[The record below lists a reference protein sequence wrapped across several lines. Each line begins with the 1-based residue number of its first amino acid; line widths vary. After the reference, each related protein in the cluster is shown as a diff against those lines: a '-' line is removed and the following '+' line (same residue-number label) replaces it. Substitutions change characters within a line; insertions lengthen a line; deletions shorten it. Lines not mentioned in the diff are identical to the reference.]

1 MAIPDKFLWGGSISA
16 AQCEGGWDEGGK
28 SPVQVD
34 FGDPGSTTDR
44 RWIHYLNADGT
55 RGKMRQ
61 FDHLPKGAK
70 YQLFDDIRY
79 TNHVGIDFYHRYK
92 EDIALFAELGFTTF
106 NTTISW
112 ARIYPHGVE
121 GGVNKEGVEFYRNV
135 FKECRKYG
143 IDPVITLYKYDE
155 PVYLEETYG
164 NWTNREMIHQFVEF
178 ARVCFSEYKGLV
190 DKWLTFNEI
199 NILLHFDGKEGKQ
212 FAFEELHN
220 QMVAAAKAVKVA
232 HEIDEN
238 ISVGC
243 MIAGFCS
250 YPYTCDPED
259 VIANYKEFQ
268 EKFAYCADTMVRGYY
283 PSYAKRIWK
292 QNNVSLEISEEDK
305 KDYEIRMPDVEE
317 YDKDMILGFE
327 KDVLG
332 IYLSGHPLE
341 KYRNIM
347 EKMISARTID
357 FQPDDETGIP
367 KVYDGQ
373 KVIIGGMITE
383 KTIKYT
389 RNNKV
394 MAFLTVEDLMGTVE
408 IVVFPRDYEKWQTLI
423 NEDARVFIQGR
434 VNAEDDKPSKLI
446 LEKVRAF
453 DDIPREIWI
462 QFKDREDYAQK
473 EQELLNYLR
482 GSVGTSAVVIYLKDV
497 KAIKRLP
504 AGYHVQ
510 ISDFL
515 LEELKKKYGD
525 SNVKVVERV
534 LKNF

>member
-164 NWTNREMIHQFVEF
+164 NWANREMIHQFVEF

-305 KDYEIRMPDVEE
+305 KDLMEGKSDFLAYSYYMSTVVTTH
-317 YDKDMILGFE
+317 KDEGESLG
-327 KDVLG
+327 G
-332 IYLSGHPLE
+332 
-341 KYRNIM
+341 
-347 EKMISARTID
+347 A
-357 FQPDDETGIP
+357 
-367 KVYDGQ
+367 
-373 KVIIGGMITE
+373 
-383 KTIKYT
+383 
-389 RNNKV
+389 
-394 MAFLTVEDLMGTVE
+394 
-408 IVVFPRDYEKWQTLI
+408 
-423 NEDARVFIQGR
+423 
-434 VNAEDDKPSKLI
+434 
-446 LEKVRAF
+446 
-453 DDIPREIWI
+453 
-462 QFKDREDYAQK
+462 
-473 EQELLNYLR
+473 
-482 GSVGTSAVVIYLKDV
+482 GTSA
-497 KAIKRLP
+497 
-504 AGYHVQ
+504 
-510 ISDFL
+510 
-515 LEELKKKYGD
+515 
-525 SNVKVVERV
+525 N
-534 LKNF
+534 LKNPYLTASDWGWQIRPNRI

>member
-16 AQCEGGWDEGGK
+16 AQCEGGWDEGGR

-34 FGDPGSTTDR
+34 FGDPGSTTDI

-61 FDHLPKGAK
+61 FEHLPKGAK

-79 TNHVGIDFYHRYK
+79 TNQVGIDFYHRYK

-112 ARIYPHGVE
+112 ARVYPHGVE
-121 GGVNKEGVEFYRNV
+121 GGVNQEGVEFYRNV

-164 NWTNREMIHQFVEF
+164 DWTNREMIHQFVEF
-178 ARVCFSEYKGLV
+178 ARLCFGEYKGLV

-232 HEIDEN
+232 HEIDKN

-259 VIANYKEFQ
+259 VIENYKQFQ

-292 QNNVSLEISEEDK
+292 QNNVVLDISEEDK
-305 KDYEIRMPDVEE
+305 KDLIEG
-317 YDKDMILGFE
+317 K
-327 KDVLG
+327 
-332 IYLSGHPLE
+332 S
-341 KYRNIM
+341 
-347 EKMISARTID
+347 D
-357 FQPDDETGIP
+357 FLAYSYYMSNVVTTQDAGEAL
-367 KVYDGQ
+367 DG
-373 KVIIGGMITE
+373 
-383 KTIKYT
+383 
-389 RNNKV
+389 
-394 MAFLTVEDLMGTVE
+394 A
-408 IVVFPRDYEKWQTLI
+408 
-423 NEDARVFIQGR
+423 
-434 VNAEDDKPSKLI
+434 
-446 LEKVRAF
+446 
-453 DDIPREIWI
+453 
-462 QFKDREDYAQK
+462 
-473 EQELLNYLR
+473 
-482 GSVGTSAVVIYLKDV
+482 GTSANLKNPYLTASDWGWQIDPTGYEYFLHVLNDRYQVPIFDVENGLGAYDKVEEDGSIHDEYRIEYLKAHIEQMKEAVLDGV
-497 KAIKRLP
+497 NVFSYLSWGPIDIVSSSSAEMSKRY
-504 AGYHVQ
+504 GYVYVDYDDFGKGTGKRMKKDSFYWYKHV
-510 ISDFL
+510 IETNG
-515 LEELKKKYGD
+515 EEL
-525 SNVKVVERV
+525 
-534 LKNF
+534 